1 MDHHFSHI
9 ESITFDIQVEK
20 CYAPNHAFIQNFL
33 KKLIIS
39 AESEG
44 IEVHDDLYDHHAY
57 LMSSKVVIVVNLVGL
72 GSLFHL
78 KQWFFLYLLIDI
90 DLHI

>member
-9 ESITFDIQVEK
+9 GSITFDIQVEK
-20 CYAPNHAFIQNFL
+20 CHAPNHSFIQNFL
-33 KKLIIS
+33 KKLIIA

-57 LMSSKVVIVVNLVGL
+57 LMSSKVVIIDNLVVV
-72 GSLFHL
+72 GSLLHL
-78 KQWFFLYLLIDI
+78 K
-90 DLHI
+90 